1 MFICIIRSRWTPLV
15 NLQSKDMIDKLH
27 LLYAVYGM
35 AVMFHFMM
43 AWLFI
48 YRRQSRVRIL
58 LCSLMTLMGVN
69 YFKDIFFL
77 GNPDNVAGVY
87 SVYSPLIA
95 SIDITALP
103 LFVLVL
109 IELCFPRFL
118 TFFKGTVII
127 APFALCV
134 ALFLSTL
141 SSRIYFLLYALS
153 VVYGILA
160 IILVLWRLP
169 VYRRLILQEY
179 SNINKVHFH
188 WTYYILSCFIAMLI
202 TWMIRTATKNMY
214 ADMLYIFISIFG
226 WALVA
231 NCLVQ
236 IETVVKSVIMNGF
249 DDIDAYH
256 TFLADK
262 AKASLSPSLSGFSQ
276 IKTTDDGKAD
286 DEEPS
291 ETIINV
297 ENNMGQDDAEASSP
311 AANIADDEDYES
323 SDSDDVDSKGLT
335 AADRTMFAE
344 MSDRLS
350 AIFKEEK
357 IYLDPEL
364 RLSTLAN
371 RLGTNR
377 TYMSMFFNV
386 YCGTTFCDYV
396 NKYRLDYSKHLLTD
410 SDYTYEI
417 ASMSGFNSLSTFRRA
432 FQQMCGCSPKQW
444 RMGEIPPPVRKS

>member
-1 MFICIIRSRWTPLV
+1 
-15 NLQSKDMIDKLH
+15 MIDKLH

-35 AVMFHFMM
+35 AVMFHSMM

-48 YRRQSRVRIL
+48 YRRQSRLRIL
-58 LCSLMTLMGVN
+58 LCSLMALMGVN
-69 YFKDIFFL
+69 YFKDLFFL
-77 GNPDNVAGVY
+77 SNPDNVEGAF
-87 SVYSPLIA
+87 SVYSPFIA

-169 VYRRLILQEY
+169 VYRRLIQQEY

-262 AKASLSPSLSGFSQ
+262 AKVTLSPSLSGFSQ

-297 ENNMGQDDAEASSP
+297 ENNMGQDNAEVSSP
-311 AANIADDEDYES
+311 ANITDDEDCES
-323 SDSDDVDSKGLT
+323 SDSDEVDSKGLT

-386 YCGTTFCDYV
+386 YCGTTFYDYV

-410 SDYTYEI
+410 SDYTYEVI
-417 ASMSGFNSLSTFRRA
+417 ATMSGFNSLSTFRRA

-444 RMGEIPPPVRKS
+444 RMGEKISPPPMGKL

>member
-1 MFICIIRSRWTPLV
+1 
-15 NLQSKDMIDKLH
+15 MIDKLH

-35 AVMFHFMM
+35 AVMFHSMM

-48 YRRQSRVRIL
+48 YRRQSRLRIL
-58 LCSLMTLMGVN
+58 LCSLMALMGVN
-69 YFKDIFFL
+69 YFKDLFFL
-77 GNPDNVAGVY
+77 SNPDNVEGAF
-87 SVYSPLIA
+87 SVYSPFIA

-169 VYRRLILQEY
+169 VYRRLIQQEY

-297 ENNMGQDDAEASSP
+297 DNNMGQDNAEVSSS
-311 AANIADDEDYES
+311 ANIADDEDCES
-323 SDSDDVDSKGLT
+323 SDSDEVDSKGLT

-386 YCGTTFCDYV
+386 YCGTTFYDYV

-410 SDYTYEI
+410 SDYTCEVI
-417 ASMSGFNSLSTFRRA
+417 ATMSGFNSLSTFRRA

-444 RMGEIPPPVRKS
+444 RMGEKFPPRWENYKFWLVNNF

>member
-286 DEEPS
+286 DE
-291 ETIINV
+291 
-297 ENNMGQDDAEASSP
+297 
-311 AANIADDEDYES
+311 DYES

-386 YCGTTFCDYV
+386 YCGTTFYDYV

-410 SDYTYEI
+410 SDYTYEVI

>member
-1 MFICIIRSRWTPLV
+1 
-15 NLQSKDMIDKLH
+15 MIDKLH

-35 AVMFHFMM
+35 AVMFHSMM

-48 YRRQSRVRIL
+48 YRRQSRLRIL
-58 LCSLMTLMGVN
+58 LCSLMALMGVN
-69 YFKDIFFL
+69 YFKDLFFL
-77 GNPDNVAGVY
+77 SNPDNVEGAF
-87 SVYSPLIA
+87 SVYSPFIA

-141 SSRIYFLLYALS
+141 SLRIYFLLYALS

-169 VYRRLILQEY
+169 VYRRLIQQEY

-231 NCLVQ
+231 RCLVQ

-262 AKASLSPSLSGFSQ
+262 AKVTLSPSLSGFSQ

-286 DEEPS
+286 DQELS

-297 ENNMGQDDAEASSP
+297 ENNMGQD
-311 AANIADDEDYES
+311 NADNA
-323 SDSDDVDSKGLT
+323 DDVDSKGLT

-377 TYMSMFFNV
+377 MYMSMFFNV
-386 YCGTTFCDYV
+386 YCGTTFYGYV

-410 SDYTYEI
+410 SDYTNEVI
-417 ASMSGFNSLSTFRRA
+417 ATMSGFNSLSTFRRA

-444 RMGEIPPPVRKS
+444 RMGEKFPPPRWENYKFWLVNNF

>member
-1 MFICIIRSRWTPLV
+1 
-15 NLQSKDMIDKLH
+15 MIDKLH

-58 LCSLMTLMGVN
+58 LCSLMALMGIN
-69 YFKDIFFL
+69 YFKDLFFL
-77 GNPDNVAGVY
+77 ATPDNVEGVF
-87 SVYSPLIA
+87 SVYSPFIA

-109 IELCFPRFL
+109 VELCFPRFL

-141 SSRIYFLLYALS
+141 SPRIYFLLYALS

-169 VYRRLILQEY
+169 VYRRLIQQEY
-179 SNINKVHFH
+179 SNVNEVHFH
-188 WTYYILSCFIAMLI
+188 WTYYILFCFIAMLI
-202 TWMIRTATKNMY
+202 TWVIRTATKNMY
-214 ADMLYIFISIFG
+214 ADMLYVFISIFG

-231 NCLVQ
+231 KCLVQ
-236 IETVVKSVIMNGF
+236 IETVVKSIIMNGF

-262 AKASLSPSLSGFSQ
+262 AKITLSPSLSGFSQ
-276 IKTTDDGKAD
+276 SKTTEDGKAD

-297 ENNMGQDDAEASSP
+297 ENNMEQDNADNADDA
-311 AANIADDEDYES
+311 
-323 SDSDDVDSKGLT
+323 DSKGLT
-335 AADRTMFAE
+335 AAERIIFAE

-386 YCGTTFCDYV
+386 YCGTTFYDYV

-410 SDYTYEI
+410 SDYTYEVI

-444 RMGEIPPPVRKS
+444 RMGKIPPPVGKS

>member
-1 MFICIIRSRWTPLV
+1 M
-15 NLQSKDMIDKLH
+15 
-27 LLYAVYGM
+27 
-35 AVMFHFMM
+35 
-43 AWLFI
+43 
-48 YRRQSRVRIL
+48 
-58 LCSLMTLMGVN
+58 
-69 YFKDIFFL
+69 
-77 GNPDNVAGVY
+77 
-87 SVYSPLIA
+87 
-95 SIDITALP
+95 
-103 LFVLVL
+103 L

-118 TFFKGTVII
+118 TFFKGTLII

-141 SSRIYFLLYALS
+141 SPRIYFLLYALS

-169 VYRRLILQEY
+169 VYRRLIQQEY

-262 AKASLSPSLSGFSQ
+262 AKVTLSPSLSGFSQ
-276 IKTTDDGKAD
+276 IKTTDDSKAD

-297 ENNMGQDDAEASSP
+297 DNNMGQDNAEVSSP
-311 AANIADDEDYES
+311 ANIADDEDCES
-323 SDSDDVDSKGLT
+323 SDSDEVDSKGLT

-386 YCGTTFCDYV
+386 YCGTTFYNYV

-410 SDYTYEI
+410 SDYTYEVI
-417 ASMSGFNSLSTFRRA
+417 ATMSGFNSLSTFRRA

-444 RMGEIPPPVRKS
+444 RMGEKFPPPDGKIINFGW

>member
-1 MFICIIRSRWTPLV
+1 
-15 NLQSKDMIDKLH
+15 MIDKLH
-27 LLYAVYGM
+27 FLYAVYGI

-58 LCSLMTLMGVN
+58 LCSLMALMGVN
-69 YFKDIFFL
+69 YFKDLFFL
-77 GNPDNVAGVY
+77 GNPDNVEGVY
-87 SVYSPLIA
+87 SVYSPFIA

-109 IELCFPRFL
+109 VELCFPRYL
-118 TFFKGTVII
+118 TFFKGMVII

-134 ALFLSTL
+134 VLFLSTL
-141 SSRIYFLLYALS
+141 SPRIYFLLYALS

-160 IILVLWRLP
+160 MMLVLWRLP
-169 VYRRLILQEY
+169 VYRRLIQQEY
-179 SNINKVHFH
+179 SNVNEVHFH
-188 WTYYILSCFIAMLI
+188 WTYYILFCFIAMLI
-202 TWMIRTATKNMY
+202 TWVIRTATKNMY
-214 ADMLYIFISIFG
+214 ADMLYVFTSILG

-231 NCLVQ
+231 KCLVQ

-262 AKASLSPSLSGFSQ
+262 AKVTLSPSFAGFSQ
-276 IKTTDDGKAD
+276 IKTTDEGKAD
-286 DEEPS
+286 DDEPS
-291 ETIINV
+291 ETTING
-297 ENNMGQDDAEASSP
+297 ENNVDQSITDNPEISSVTEKTV
-311 AANIADDEDYES
+311 DEVSES
-323 SDSDDVDSKGLT
+323 SDSNEVDSKGLT
-335 AADRTMFAE
+335 AADRTIFAE

-350 AIFKEEK
+350 ALFKEEK

-386 YCGTTFCDYV
+386 YCGTTFYDYV

-410 SDYTYEI
+410 SDYTYEVI

-444 RMGEIPPPVRKS
+444 RMGEIPPPGEKFLSFHWYGSF

>member
-1 MFICIIRSRWTPLV
+1 
-15 NLQSKDMIDKLH
+15 MIDKLH
-27 LLYAVYGM
+27 FLYAIYGM

-58 LCSLMTLMGVN
+58 LCSLMALMGVN
-69 YFKDIFFL
+69 YFKDLFFL
-77 GNPDNVAGVY
+77 ANPDNVEGVY
-87 SVYSPLIA
+87 SVYSPFIA

-109 IELCFPRFL
+109 FELCFPRYL
-118 TFFKGTVII
+118 TFFKGMVII

-134 ALFLSTL
+134 ALFQSTL
-141 SSRIYFLLYALS
+141 SPRIYFLLFALS

-160 IILVLWRLP
+160 MMLVLWRLP
-169 VYRRLILQEY
+169 VYRRLIQQEY
-179 SNINKVHFH
+179 SNVNEVHFH
-188 WTYYILSCFIAMLI
+188 WTYYILFCFIAMLI
-202 TWMIRTATKNMY
+202 TWVIRTATKNMY
-214 ADMLYIFISIFG
+214 ADMLYVFTSILG

-231 NCLVQ
+231 KCLVQ
-236 IETVVKSVIMNGF
+236 IETVVKSIIMNGF
-249 DDIDAYH
+249 DDIDAFH

-262 AKASLSPSLSGFSQ
+262 AKVTLSPSVSGFSQ
-276 IKTTDDGKAD
+276 IKTTDEGKAD
-286 DEEPS
+286 DDEPS

-297 ENNMGQDDAEASSP
+297 ENNMGQDNADDAEASSP
-311 AANIADDEDYES
+311 AANIADEEVSES
-323 SDSDDVDSKGLT
+323 SDSDEVDSKGLT
-335 AADRTMFAE
+335 AADRTIFAE

-377 TYMSMFFNV
+377 TYMSMFFTV
-386 YCGTTFCDYV
+386 YCGTTFYDYV

-410 SDYTYEI
+410 SDYTYEVI

-444 RMGEIPPPVRKS
+444 RMGEIPPPGEKFLRFHWSF

>member
-1 MFICIIRSRWTPLV
+1 
-15 NLQSKDMIDKLH
+15 MIDKLH

-35 AVMFHFMM
+35 AVMFHSMM

-48 YRRQSRVRIL
+48 YRRQSRLRIL
-58 LCSLMTLMGVN
+58 LCSLMALMGVN
-69 YFKDIFFL
+69 YFKDLFFL
-77 GNPDNVAGVY
+77 SNPDNVEGAF
-87 SVYSPLIA
+87 SVYSPFIA

-169 VYRRLILQEY
+169 VYRRLIQQEY

-236 IETVVKSVIMNGF
+236 IETVVMSVIMNGF

-262 AKASLSPSLSGFSQ
+262 AKVTLSPSLSGFSQ

-297 ENNMGQDDAEASSP
+297 DNNMGQDNAEVSSP
-311 AANIADDEDYES
+311 ANIADVDCES
-323 SDSDDVDSKGLT
+323 SDSDEVDSKGLT

-386 YCGTTFCDYV
+386 YCGTTFYDYV

-410 SDYTYEI
+410 SDYTYEVI
-417 ASMSGFNSLSTFRRA
+417 ATMSGFNSLSTFRRA

-444 RMGEIPPPVRKS
+444 RMGEKFPPPDGKIINFGW

>member
-1 MFICIIRSRWTPLV
+1 MSLLLFICIIRSRWTTLV
-15 NLQSKDMIDKLH
+15 NLQRKDMIDKLH

-43 AWLFI
+43 ALLFI

-58 LCSLMTLMGVN
+58 LCSLMALLGVN
-69 YFKDIFFL
+69 YFKDLFFL
-77 GNPDNVAGVY
+77 ANPDNVEGVF
-87 SVYSPLIA
+87 SVYSPFIA

-118 TFFKGTVII
+118 TFFKGMVII

-160 IILVLWRLP
+160 MILVLWRLP

-276 IKTTDDGKAD
+276 IKTTETVRLMMKNHLK
-286 DEEPS
+286 PS
-291 ETIINV
+291 LMLRIIW
-297 ENNMGQDDAEASSP
+297 G
-311 AANIADDEDYES
+311 
-323 SDSDDVDSKGLT
+323 
-335 AADRTMFAE
+335 RTMRTMRTMWILKALLLLTVLCSQRCPTVCLRF
-344 MSDRLS
+344 SRKRRYISILNCVFPLS
-350 AIFKEEK
+350 
-357 IYLDPEL
+357 
-364 RLSTLAN
+364 
-371 RLGTNR
+371 
-377 TYMSMFFNV
+377 
-386 YCGTTFCDYV
+386 
-396 NKYRLDYSKHLLTD
+396 LTD
-410 SDYTYEI
+410 SAPI
-417 ASMSGFNSLSTFRRA
+417 
-432 FQQMCGCSPKQW
+432 
-444 RMGEIPPPVRKS
+444 VRT

>member
-1 MFICIIRSRWTPLV
+1 
-15 NLQSKDMIDKLH
+15 
-27 LLYAVYGM
+27 M
-35 AVMFHFMM
+35 AVMFHSMM

-48 YRRQSRVRIL
+48 YRRQSRLRIL
-58 LCSLMTLMGVN
+58 LCSLMALMGVN
-69 YFKDIFFL
+69 YFKDLFFL
-77 GNPDNVAGVY
+77 SNPDNVEGAF
-87 SVYSPLIA
+87 SVYSPFIA

-169 VYRRLILQEY
+169 VYRRLIQQEY

-262 AKASLSPSLSGFSQ
+262 AKVTLSPSLSGFSQ

-297 ENNMGQDDAEASSP
+297 ENNMGQDNAEVSSP
-311 AANIADDEDYES
+311 ANITDDEDCES
-323 SDSDDVDSKGLT
+323 SDSDEVDSKGLT

-386 YCGTTFCDYV
+386 YCGTTFYDYV

-410 SDYTYEI
+410 SDYTYEVI
-417 ASMSGFNSLSTFRRA
+417 ATMSGFNSLSTFRRA

-444 RMGEIPPPVRKS
+444 RMGEKISPPPRWENYKFWLVNNF

>member
-1 MFICIIRSRWTPLV
+1 MSLLLFICIIRSRWTTLV
-15 NLQSKDMIDKLH
+15 NLQRKDMIDKLH

-58 LCSLMTLMGVN
+58 LCSLMALMCVN
-69 YFKDIFFL
+69 YFKDLFFL
-77 GNPDNVAGVY
+77 ANPDNVEGVF
-87 SVYSPLIA
+87 SVYSPFIA

-134 ALFLSTL
+134 ALFLSAL

-226 WALVA
+226 WAFVA
-231 NCLVQ
+231 YCLVQ

-297 ENNMGQDDAEASSP
+297 ENNMGQD
-311 AANIADDEDYES
+311 NADDAD
-323 SDSDDVDSKGLT
+323 DADNADDVDSKGLT
-335 AADRTMFAE
+335 AAGRTMFAE

-386 YCGTTFCDYV
+386 YCGTTFYDYV

-410 SDYTYEI
+410 SDYTYEVI

-444 RMGEIPPPVRKS
+444 RMGEIPPPVRNF

>member
-1 MFICIIRSRWTPLV
+1 
-15 NLQSKDMIDKLH
+15 
-27 LLYAVYGM
+27 M
-35 AVMFHFMM
+35 AVMFHSMM

-48 YRRQSRVRIL
+48 YRRQSRLRIL
-58 LCSLMTLMGVN
+58 LCSLMALMGVN
-69 YFKDIFFL
+69 YFKDLFFL
-77 GNPDNVAGVY
+77 SNPDNVEGAF
-87 SVYSPLIA
+87 SVYSPFIA

-169 VYRRLILQEY
+169 VYRRLIQQEY

-226 WALVA
+226 VGLVA
-231 NCLVQ
+231 RCLVQ

-262 AKASLSPSLSGFSQ
+262 AKVTLSPSLSGFSQ

-286 DEEPS
+286 DQELS

-297 ENNMGQDDAEASSP
+297 ENNMGQD
-311 AANIADDEDYES
+311 NADNA
-323 SDSDDVDSKGLT
+323 DDVDSKGLT

-357 IYLDPEL
+357 IYLDPKL

-386 YCGTTFCDYV
+386 YCGTTFYDYV

-410 SDYTYEI
+410 SDYTYEVI
-417 ASMSGFNSLSTFRRA
+417 ATMSGFNSLSTFRRA

-444 RMGEIPPPVRKS
+444 RMGEKFPPPRWENYKFWLVNNF

>member
-1 MFICIIRSRWTPLV
+1 
-15 NLQSKDMIDKLH
+15 MIDKLH

-58 LCSLMTLMGVN
+58 LCSLMALMGVN
-69 YFKDIFFL
+69 YFKDLFFL
-77 GNPDNVAGVY
+77 ATPDNVEGVF
-87 SVYSPLIA
+87 SVYSPFIA

-109 IELCFPRFL
+109 VELCFPRFL

-134 ALFLSTL
+134 ALYLSIL
-141 SSRIYFLLYALS
+141 SPRIYFLLYALS

-169 VYRRLILQEY
+169 VYRRLIQQEY
-179 SNINKVHFH
+179 SNVNEVHFH
-188 WTYYILSCFIAMLI
+188 WTYYILFCFIAMLI
-202 TWMIRTATKNMY
+202 TWVIRTATKNMY
-214 ADMLYIFISIFG
+214 ADMLYVFISIFG

-231 NCLVQ
+231 KCLVQ
-236 IETVVKSVIMNGF
+236 IETVVKSIIMNGF

-262 AKASLSPSLSGFSQ
+262 AKITLSPSLSGFSQ
-276 IKTTDDGKAD
+276 SKTTEDGKAD

-297 ENNMGQDDAEASSP
+297 ENNMGQD
-311 AANIADDEDYES
+311 NADDA
-323 SDSDDVDSKGLT
+323 DSKGLT
-335 AADRTMFAE
+335 AAERIIFAE

-386 YCGTTFCDYV
+386 YCGTTFYDYV

-410 SDYTYEI
+410 SDYTYEVI

-444 RMGEIPPPVRKS
+444 RMGKIPPPWENPDLRLEIIVFCMTQNYDFSKSQYLYKRM

>member
-1 MFICIIRSRWTPLV
+1 
-15 NLQSKDMIDKLH
+15 
-27 LLYAVYGM
+27 M

-58 LCSLMTLMGVN
+58 LCSLMALMGVN
-69 YFKDIFFL
+69 YFKDLFFL
-77 GNPDNVAGVY
+77 GNPDNVEGVY
-87 SVYSPLIA
+87 SVYGSFIA

-109 IELCFPRFL
+109 VELCFPRYL
-118 TFFKGTVII
+118 TFFKGAVII

-134 ALFLSTL
+134 ILFQSTL
-141 SSRIYFLLYALS
+141 SPRIYFLLYALS

-160 IILVLWRLP
+160 MMLVLWRLP
-169 VYRRLILQEY
+169 VYRRLIQQEY
-179 SNINKVHFH
+179 SNVNEVHFH
-188 WTYYILSCFIAMLI
+188 WTYYILFCFIAMLI
-202 TWMIRTATKNMY
+202 TWVIRTATKNMY
-214 ADMLYIFISIFG
+214 ADMLYVFISIFG

-231 NCLVQ
+231 KCLVQ
-236 IETVVKSVIMNGF
+236 IETVVKSIIMNGF

-262 AKASLSPSLSGFSQ
+262 AKVTLSPSLAGFSQ
-276 IKTTDDGKAD
+276 IKTTDYGKAD

-297 ENNMGQDDAEASSP
+297 ENNMGQDNAD
-311 AANIADDEDYES
+311 NADDA
-323 SDSDDVDSKGLT
+323 DDVDSKGLT

-350 AIFKEEK
+350 AIFKDEK

-386 YCGTTFCDYV
+386 YCGTTFYDYV

-410 SDYTYEI
+410 SDYTYEVI

-444 RMGEIPPPVRKS
+444 RMGEIPPPAREKILTFGWKFSFVV

>member
-1 MFICIIRSRWTPLV
+1 
-15 NLQSKDMIDKLH
+15 MIDKLH

-35 AVMFHFMM
+35 AVMFHSMM

-48 YRRQSRVRIL
+48 YRRQSRLRIL
-58 LCSLMTLMGVN
+58 LCSLMALMGVN
-69 YFKDIFFL
+69 YFKDLFFL
-77 GNPDNVAGVY
+77 SNPDNVEGAF
-87 SVYSPLIA
+87 SVYSPFIA

-169 VYRRLILQEY
+169 VYRRLIQQEY

-231 NCLVQ
+231 RCLVQ

-262 AKASLSPSLSGFSQ
+262 AKVTLSPSLSGFSQ

-286 DEEPS
+286 DQELS

-297 ENNMGQDDAEASSP
+297 ENNMGQD
-311 AANIADDEDYES
+311 NADNA
-323 SDSDDVDSKGLT
+323 DDVDSKGLT
-335 AADRTMFAE
+335 AANRTMFAE

-364 RLSTLAN
+364 CLSTLAN

-377 TYMSMFFNV
+377 MYMSMFFNV
-386 YCGTTFCDYV
+386 YCGTTFYDYV

-410 SDYTYEI
+410 SDYTNEVI
-417 ASMSGFNSLSTFRRA
+417 ATMSGFNSLSTFRRA

-444 RMGEIPPPVRKS
+444 RMGEKFPPPRWENYKFWLVNNF

>member
-1 MFICIIRSRWTPLV
+1 
-15 NLQSKDMIDKLH
+15 MIDKLH

-58 LCSLMTLMGVN
+58 LCSLMALMGVN
-69 YFKDIFFL
+69 YFKDLFFL
-77 GNPDNVAGVY
+77 ANPDNVEGVF
-87 SVYSPLIA
+87 SVYSPFIA

-169 VYRRLILQEY
+169 VYRRLIQQEY

-231 NCLVQ
+231 RCLVQ

-262 AKASLSPSLSGFSQ
+262 AKVTLSPSLSGFSQ
-276 IKTTDDGKAD
+276 IKTTDNGKAD
-286 DEEPS
+286 DE
-291 ETIINV
+291 
-297 ENNMGQDDAEASSP
+297 DC
-311 AANIADDEDYES
+311 ES
-323 SDSDDVDSKGLT
+323 SDSDEVDSKGLT

-386 YCGTTFCDYV
+386 YCGTTFYDYV

-410 SDYTYEI
+410 SDYTYEVI
-417 ASMSGFNSLSTFRRA
+417 ATMSGFNSLSTFRRA

-444 RMGEIPPPVRKS
+444 RMGEKFPPPMGKL